1 MKIGI
6 VTDSTCNLSREIIE
20 ALGSTYVPLYLKKEE
35 KYVKATEV
43 DSDEYIKYLAKT
55 EVLPTTSQPSPK
67 DFLDS
72 YEKMKASCEALI
84 VPVIS
89 DKLSGTFDS
98 ASLAAG
104 MTDMKVR
111 VIDSKLTSYALGFLV
126 MNLAKKINEGF
137 ELEQLSKYAETF
149 YKKVTVFFSVDN
161 LMYLSKGGRIGKAK
175 ALMGNLLKM
184 KPILNIEEGE
194 LRPVEN
200 ARGSIKL
207 LKRLFEKS
215 TLEQKNKRIKRIYIL
230 QCNRL
235 EEASKL
241 ETMVKAEV
249 PEVEVKIVNFENV
262 VLTHLGPSAIGI
274 ITETE

>member
-6 VTDSTCNLSREIIE
+6 VTDSTCNLNKKTVE
-20 ALGSTYVPLYLKKEE
+20 ALGSCYVPLYLKKDEQ
-35 KYVKATEV
+35 YIKATEL
-43 DSDEYIKYLAKT
+43 DSDEYIEYLTNA

-72 YEKMKASCEALI
+72 YEKMKASYEALI

-104 MTDMKVR
+104 MTDMKIR
-111 VIDSKLTSYALGFLV
+111 VVDSKLTSFALGFLV
-126 MNLAKKINEGF
+126 MNLSEKIKEGF
-137 ELEQLSKYAETF
+137 ELEQLSKYAENF
-149 YKKVTVFFSVDN
+149 YKKVSVFFSVDN

-200 ARGSIKL
+200 VRGSAKL
-207 LKRLFEKS
+207 MKRLFEKS
-215 TLEQKNKRIKRIYIL
+215 TLELKSKKIKRVHII
-230 QCNRL
+230 QCNRMDEATRL
-235 EEASKL
+235 ES
-241 ETMVKAEV
+241 MIKAEV
-249 PEVEVKIVNFENV
+249 PEADVNIGTFENI

-274 ITETE
+274 ITEVE